1 MNSCLSWS
9 TKRQSIVN
17 LPEPAFFFS

>member
-1 MNSCLSWS
+1 MNSYLSWS